1 MDHAAQN
8 DPLKAQ
14 AKRLRAALLASGFD
28 ITHSASLELIA
39 KTHGHRDWNT
49 ASAVVGGVGGGG
61 GGEKSLDAAPNPA
74 RWAIGAPVSGAY
86 LGNPFTGT
94 LVSAARKGNAHFDLA
109 IQFNA
114 PVNVSKSA
122 LFDAYRQRVRATV
135 GEDGRSVSATSDG
148 MPHLVIAA
156 A

>member
-8 DPLKAQ
+8 DPLKTQ

-28 ITHSASLELIA
+28 VTHSASLELIA

-49 ASAVVGGVGGGG
+49 ASAVVGDVG
-61 GGEKSLDAAPNPA
+61 GGEKSRVPAPSHA

-135 GEDGRSVSATSDG
+135 DEDGRSVSTTSDG
-148 MPHLVIAA
+148 VPHLVIAA

>member
-1 MDHAAQN
+1 MDHAAHN
-8 DPLKAQ
+8 DQLKTQ
-14 AKRLRAALLASGFD
+14 AKRLRAALLANGFEVG
-28 ITHSASLELIA
+28 HSASLELIA
-39 KTHGHRDWNT
+39 KTHGHRNWNT
-49 ASAVVGGVGGGG
+49 ASAVVGGV
-61 GGEKSLDAAPNPA
+61 EKGLDTAPSPA
-74 RWAIGAPVSGAY
+74 RWAIGAHVSGTY

-122 LFDAYRQRVRATV
+122 LFDAFRHRIRATV

-148 MPHLVIAA
+148 VPHLVLART
-156 A
+156 

>member
-8 DPLKAQ
+8 DPLKTQ

-49 ASAVVGGVGGGG
+49 ASAIVGGVS
-61 GGEKSLDAAPNPA
+61 GGEKSLDAAPTPA
-74 RWAIGAPVSGAY
+74 RWTIGAPVSGAY

-135 GEDGRSVSATSDG
+135 DEDGRSVSATSDG
-148 MPHLVIAA
+148 VPHLVIAA